1 MVFVLL
7 FNIFPTPVTSLLKGV
22 QRWLYSENSISL
34 IESEWKDTHQ
44 RLFSQGWTIHGVPR
58 PPDPVHGHCTF
69 VSGDF
74 SQLFLWGAEG
84 MLEVRR
90 PTRVQGPSP
99 HAHCLVLSPQVFLTE
114 PHTVDNT
121 APHLCLNYL
130 TRSPIVTSSF
140 TFWGE
145 KISNFPTKSPDW

>member
-1 MVFVLL
+1 
-7 FNIFPTPVTSLLKGV
+7 
-22 QRWLYSENSISL
+22 
-34 IESEWKDTHQ
+34 
-44 RLFSQGWTIHGVPR
+44 
-58 PPDPVHGHCTF
+58 
-69 VSGDF
+69 
-74 SQLFLWGAEG
+74 

-145 KISNFPTKSPDW
+145 KFPIFQQKAQIDKLFKAPLYIVFWCFGFLKKDFTYIFIYLREKLMQVHKHKGVVRSRG